1 MPAGDN
7 KINRPE
13 LNPEKNMKDLAAD
26 FCFDSDCR
34 IFLNIH
40 IVENF

>member
-1 MPAGDN
+1 MLAGDN

-13 LNPEKNMKDLAAD
+13 LNPRKKLKGLADDA
-26 FCFDSDCR
+26 CFDSDRR